1 VLNTIKVYQ
10 FYAIILD
17 IGAYFRYT
25 KNADVKQYASIKN
38 LLKFKCKED
47 IMKYSEEI
55 SNKLNELLIKN
66 YDAEKGYLNAMDN
79 VESSTLKIFFKRR
92 ASERSE
98 FAKEL
103 RTEILRY
110 GEIPEDS
117 GSFKGVMYRNWMN
130 LKTLFT
136 SNDEEA
142 ILEEAIRGEE
152 KNLEEYRDILKD
164 RTMPPSIESILIK
177 QKNAIQAAIN
187 TEKVHEELVS

>member
-1 VLNTIKVYQ
+1 MKS
-10 FYAIILD
+10 
-17 IGAYFRYT
+17 
-25 KNADVKQYASIKN
+25 K
-38 LLKFKCKED
+38 

-66 YDAEKGYLNAMDN
+66 YDAEKGYLNAMEN
-79 VESSTLKIFFKRR
+79 VDSPELKMFFKRR
-92 ASERSE
+92 ATERSQ

-117 GSFKGVMYRNWMN
+117 GSFKGAMHRNWMS
-130 LKTLFT
+130 LKSLFT

-152 KNLEEYRDILKD
+152 ASLEEYKEILND
-164 RTMPPSIESILIK
+164 RTLPPSIDSLLIK